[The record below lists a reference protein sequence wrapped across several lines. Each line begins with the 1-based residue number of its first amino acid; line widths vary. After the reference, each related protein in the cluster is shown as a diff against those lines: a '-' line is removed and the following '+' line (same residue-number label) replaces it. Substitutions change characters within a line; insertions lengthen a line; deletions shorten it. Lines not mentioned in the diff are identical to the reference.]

1 MALIK
6 RKDINMLEGPIF
18 GKMMLFIVP
27 VILTNLLQVLYNSA
41 DMVIAGLSSEPD
53 ALGAIGTTASL
64 PC

>member
-1 MALIK
+1 
-6 RKDINMLEGPIF
+6 
-18 GKMMLFIVP
+18 MLFIVP

-53 ALGAIGTTASL
+53 ALGAIGTTAPL